1 MKFYKHWLCL
11 ILPHTFYGSKPSGGN
26 LVPSVNQ
33 EERQLNAIADEK
45 WANYKKKYIP
55 IENAWMKSVNQLDNP
70 LYHNQASSMVSN
82 EAKTQFG
89 SQTQGLADLGI
100 GHRYGMAKY
109 QDQANTISQ
118 SRNKANLGV
127 TDRYLQGI
135 EGVINMGQG
144 KSVDA
149 VKGLADV
156 ANNSVDAQIKNS
168 QNKFDARQ
176 SELNGYGT
184 FAGAGAAGVTDYLT
198 RPKQ

>member
-11 ILPHTFYGSKPSGGN
+11 ILPHTFYGGKQEGGA
-26 LVPSVNQ
+26 LVPSVNA
-33 EERQLNAIADEK
+33 EERQLASVAKEK

-55 IENAWMKSVNQLDNP
+55 IENAWMKSVSNLNNP

-82 EAKTQFG
+82 EAKTQYG
-89 SQTQGLADLGI
+89 SQTQGLADSAI

-109 QDQANTISQ
+109 QEQADTIGQ

-127 TDRYLQGI
+127 TDRYLKGT
-135 EGVINMGQG
+135 EGVISMGQG
-144 KSVDA
+144 KSADA
-149 VKGLADV
+149 VEGLADV
-156 ANNSVDAQIKNS
+156 ANSSVDAQIKNS

-184 FAGAGAAGVTDYLT
+184 FAGMGVAGAINYLT